1 MQGGQPTRHPA
12 RGAHLSTTAHPSRTP
27 KGGGRRRTL
36 RMAGHLLSGGAKPPR
51 KEGRKTPAKAAAAL
65 VATQAS
71 FCVGAVLLRASL
83 AGDGKGEEYEPAVF
97 G

>member
-1 MQGGQPTRHPA
+1 MVPAHPA
-12 RGAHLSTTAHPSRTP
+12 PSKGCTPFHHRPPVAHAE
-27 KGGGRRRTL
+27 GGGRRRTL

-51 KEGRKTPAKAAAAL
+51 KEGRKTPARAAAAL

>member
-1 MQGGQPTRHPA
+1 
-12 RGAHLSTTAHPSRTP
+12 
-27 KGGGRRRTL
+27 
-36 RMAGHLLSGGAKPPR
+36 MAGHLLSGGAEPPR
-51 KEGRKTPAKAAAAL
+51 KDGRKTPAKAAAAL

-83 AGDGKGEEYEPAVF
+83 AGDGKDREYEPAVF

>member
-1 MQGGQPTRHPA
+1 
-12 RGAHLSTTAHPSRTP
+12 
-27 KGGGRRRTL
+27 
-36 RMAGHLLSGGAKPPR
+36 MAGHLLSGGAEPPR
-51 KEGRKTPAKAAAAL
+51 KDGRKTPAKAAAAL

-83 AGDGKGEEYEPAVF
+83 AGDRKDREYEPAVF